1 MNDLAPYFAHGEAIH
16 RYLKNELSDT
26 ELKKLEIWAS
36 ANEENSRLF
45 EELVNENNLKQ
56 ELMFFDEINMQNAWE
71 KIAIA
76 EGDSAPPMPVR
87 YERFGLRAAA
97 AVLILILGSLAIYQ
111 VTSKKT
117 DIAKNA
123 NEKTD
128 IAPGSTKAVLTLAD
142 GSTILLDSTANGSLP
157 TQGNAQI
164 ININGLLSYK
174 TSGNNSE
181 TLYNVITTPRGGQ
194 YQLILADGSKVWL
207 NAGSSLRFPTAFRG
221 KERKVQLTGEG
232 YFEIAKNKK
241 KPFHVSV
248 NNMDVEVLGTH
259 FNINAY
265 SDEAL
270 LKTTLIEGAVK
281 LTSSNAT
288 SILKPGQQAQLA
300 ANGKMGLNK
309 NVDVDE
315 IVAWKN
321 GTFNFS
327 SQDVTSIMRQISR
340 WYDVDVSY
348 EGKINNETFSGMVNR
363 NSNVSQV
370 LKIMEQA
377 GIKFRIK
384 GKKIVVL

>member
-26 ELKKLEIWAS
+26 ELKKLEVWAS

-76 EGDSAPPMPVR
+76 EGDTHPPMPVR

-142 GSTILLDSTANGSLP
+142 GSTILLDSTANGNLP
-157 TQGNAQI
+157 TQGSAQI

-181 TLYNVITTPRGGQ
+181 ILYNIITTPRGGQ
-194 YQLILADGSKVWL
+194 YQLILSDGSKVWL
-207 NAGSSLRFPTAFRG
+207 NAGSSLRFPTAFSG

-248 NNMDVEVLGTH
+248 NNMDLVLC
-259 FNINAY
+259 
-265 SDEAL
+265 
-270 LKTTLIEGAVK
+270 
-281 LTSSNAT
+281 
-288 SILKPGQQAQLA
+288 
-300 ANGKMGLNK
+300 
-309 NVDVDE
+309 
-315 IVAWKN
+315 
-321 GTFNFS
+321 
-327 SQDVTSIMRQISR
+327 
-340 WYDVDVSY
+340 
-348 EGKINNETFSGMVNR
+348 
-363 NSNVSQV
+363 
-370 LKIMEQA
+370 
-377 GIKFRIK
+377 
-384 GKKIVVL
+384 